1 MITHKMKEKQI
12 TITITED
19 EHRIELQEINVIEAM
34 AWLRFYEKLMF
45 IKQVENLKTTK
56 IK

>member
-1 MITHKMKEKQI
+1 MKEKQI

-19 EHRIELQEINVIEAM
+19 GHRIDIQEISVIEAM

-45 IKQVENLKTTK
+45 IKQVENIKTTTTK
-56 IK
+56 

>member
-1 MITHKMKEKQI
+1 MKEKQI